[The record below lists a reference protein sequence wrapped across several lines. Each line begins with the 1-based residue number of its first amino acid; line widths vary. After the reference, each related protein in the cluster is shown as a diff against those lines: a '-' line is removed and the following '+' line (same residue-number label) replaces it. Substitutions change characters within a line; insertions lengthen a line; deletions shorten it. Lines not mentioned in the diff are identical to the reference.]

1 MATLGE
7 LTRYIDG
14 VLENS
19 KKIRDN
25 FSQEDASSVEDA
37 QNEPLLGKGLPL
49 LGNFEIKQE
58 SARKF
63 EFSSPVRYVR
73 PILQETQS
81 KNSPKLSPVQARNHR
96 AHSVSQGTKRIMG
109 SPKRTVEVQPL

>member
-14 VLENS
+14 VIENS
-19 KKIRDN
+19 KKFTDN
-25 FSQEDASSVEDA
+25 FSYQDASSVEDA
-37 QNEPLLGKGLPL
+37 QNEQFLGKGPPS

-63 EFSSPVRYVR
+63 EFSSPVRYDK

-81 KNSPKLSPVQARNHR
+81 KNSAKISPVQARNHR
-96 AHSVSQGTKRIMG
+96 AHSVS
-109 SPKRTVEVQPL
+109 